1 MWCIEIF
8 LEHISTK
15 EFLEVKKSK
24 EADVICVWLLFLSKT
39 FYKSHNKPGC

>member
-15 EFLEVKKSK
+15 EFLEVEKSK
-24 EADVICVWLLFLSKT
+24 EADVIGVWLLSLSKI